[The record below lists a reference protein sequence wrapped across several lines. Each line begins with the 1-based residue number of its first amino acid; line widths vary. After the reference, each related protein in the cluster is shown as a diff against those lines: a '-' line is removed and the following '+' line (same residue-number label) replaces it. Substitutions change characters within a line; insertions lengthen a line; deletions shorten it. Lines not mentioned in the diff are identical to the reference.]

1 MTTNRRL
8 AINAALRELYD
19 EMDQLDVLL
28 GITRTSKTRAIVKR
42 ALIAEFHNGAR
53 AARGELAS
61 ARLAYDS
68 EELELQYGGDEHG
81 TS

>member
-1 MTTNRRL
+1 MITNRRL
-8 AINAALRELYD
+8 AINAAQRELVD

-42 ALIAEFHNGAR
+42 ALVVEYLK
-53 AARGELAS
+53 GELA
-61 ARLAYDS
+61 AKGEMEATKLAYDS
-68 EELELQYGGDEHG
+68 EELELKYGGDEHG

>member
-19 EMDQLDVLL
+19 EFEQLYALL
-28 GITRTSKTRAIVKR
+28 GFERASKTLLIVRR
-42 ALIAEFHNGAR
+42 ALIAEYHK
-53 AARGELAS
+53 GELA
-61 ARLAYDS
+61 AKGEMEATKLAYDS
-68 EELELQYGGDEHG
+68 EELELKYGGDEHG